1 MVFSSLGYIP
11 WRGTVVSYGMFKFL
25 KKFLNSFFQSNCA
38 VLWVFQFLHILV
50 STCYCPSFFLAI
62 LECVKRY
69 LIVVLI
75 WIFLVTNG
83 VEHKMPAFTSAF
95 SACPHLVFILGSLSQ
110 DPVCLLP
117 GVCSHF
123 GLSEADW
130 HLLNQVLWGRPLG
143 RFQWLGFEAHV
154 FPVGSFDVTLE
165 AGTAI
170 AWVPQT
176 AETKPASP

>member
-1 MVFSSLGYIP
+1 MVYLNF
-11 WRGTVVSYGMFKFL
+11 WRTATL
-25 KKFLNSFFQSNCA
+25 FFPKQLCCF
-38 VLWVFQFLHILV
+38 VFQFLHIFV
-50 STCYCPSFFLAI
+50 NTCYCSSFILGI
-62 LECVKRY
+62 LESVKWY

-83 VEHKMPAFTSAF
+83 VEHKIPAFRSAF

-110 DPVCLLP
+110 VPVCLLP
-117 GVCSHF
+117 GIRSHF

-130 HLLNQVLWGRPLG
+130 HLLSQVLWGGPLG
-143 RFQWLGFEAHV
+143 RFQWLGFEAHI

-170 AWVPQT
+170 AWAPQT

>member
-1 MVFSSLGYIP
+1 MVLNTRCQLLGQL
-11 WRGTVVSYGMFKFL
+11 FL
-25 KKFLNSFFQSNCA
+25 PVH
-38 VLWVFQFLHILV
+38 VLYF
-50 STCYCPSFFLAI
+50 
-62 LECVKRY
+62 
-69 LIVVLI
+69 
-75 WIFLVTNG
+75 
-83 VEHKMPAFTSAF
+83 
-95 SACPHLVFILGSLSQ
+95 LGSLSQ

-143 RFQWLGFEAHV
+143 RFQWLGLEANV